1 MLIRLLMREL
11 IRVLMIALLMNM
23 LLVVHGVVILVPFML
38 APFNLR
44 LLLVLLEERLVAE
57 VHALA
62 FPLEGLLLVGAL
74 LLTLVDALLDLGV

>member
-1 MLIRLLMREL
+1 MLMRLLMREL

-57 VHALA
+57 VPALA
-62 FPLEGLLLVGAL
+62 FPLESLLLVGAL